1 MSVLLSTASGH
12 GSEKQDMRR
21 IISLVIASL
30 MVGVGS
36 ATLIYL
42 LEVGGWR
49 GWMLMAAGLVFAAG
63 VVWLYDDL
71 RASDL

>member
-1 MSVLLSTASGH
+1 
-12 GSEKQDMRR
+12 MRR

-30 MVGVGS
+30 LVGVGGG
-36 ATLIYL
+36 TLFWL
-42 LEVGGWR
+42 LYVGGWR

-71 RASDL
+71 RG